1 MAPVA
6 GDIVMVRVS
15 ALRAAAVAAMASGLA
30 GCATLGLD
38 EPSCPAGEQPMRTA
52 QLFFGQNIGGK
63 PGVTDAEFRKFV
75 DDELTPRFPQ
85 GLTVL
90 DGGGQWKGPDQ
101 KLIREAAKVVVL
113 VLPPRSLAS
122 GFKLNEVREAYKQR
136 FRQDSVLIVTQRSC
150 ASF

>member
-1 MAPVA
+1 
-6 GDIVMVRVS
+6 MVRGVAS
-15 ALRAAAVAAMASGLA
+15 KVTALVLATAGLG
-30 GCATLGLD
+30 GCASLGLD
-38 EPSCPAGEQPMRTA
+38 GPSCPAGEQPMHTA

-75 DDELTPRFPQ
+75 DEELTPRFPQ

-101 KLIREAAKVVVL
+101 KLIRESSKIVVL
-113 VLPPRSLAS
+113 VLPRHSLAA

-136 FRQDSVLIVTQRSC
+136 FRQDSVLVVTQRAC
-150 ASF
+150 VAF

>member
-1 MAPVA
+1 
-6 GDIVMVRVS
+6 MVRGF
-15 ALRAAAVAAMASGLA
+15 ALRAAAAAVLASGLA
-30 GCATLGLD
+30 GCASLGLD
-38 EPSCPAGEQPMRTA
+38 GPSCPTGAKPMRTA

-63 PGVTDAEFRKFV
+63 PGVTDLDFRKFV
-75 DDELTPRFPQ
+75 DEELTPRFPQ

-101 KLIREAAKVVVL
+101 KLIRESAKVVVL
-113 VLPPRSLAS
+113 VLPPRSLAT

-136 FRQDSVLIVTQRSC
+136 FRQDSVMIVTQRSC